1 MNYPIRYCG
10 RMFETTAVTVGST
23 AVVFDI
29 PDNAF
34 LFAGAR
40 GLIPIS
46 VKQGVPS
53 GTTTTLPVLMRS
65 NNQTQGVSVAGGEAL
80 TVAGLETG
88 VHLFYFDK
96 AGDILQL
103 IA

>member
-10 RMFETTAVTVGST
+10 RMFETTAVTVESA

-40 GLIPIS
+40 GIIPINI
-46 VKQGVPS
+46 KQSIPG

-65 NNQTQGVSVAGGEAL
+65 NNKTQGVSVDGDDAL
-80 TVAGLETG
+80 TVAGVKTG
-88 VHLFYFDK
+88 VRLFYFDK